1 MKKLGKFQIAVLKR
15 NMQNVKPFEK
25 RIERLEK
32 IVADAQAE
40 IEANKAQVER
50 YEAIAKENLD
60 ITLVKYKIGTI
71 TTLEFRTAQLNYT
84 NAQLRF
90 AQAQYQAKMSEI
102 SLKALAGNLSL

>member
-25 RIERLEK
+25 RIERLKK

-50 YEAIAKENLD
+50 YEAIAKEMTDGMTGAEYLAAVSNPEAETVPE
-60 ITLVKYKIGTI
+60 ITRRPTSDNVSI
-71 TTLEFRTAQLNYT
+71 TTED
-84 NAQLRF
+84 
-90 AQAQYQAKMSEI
+90 
-102 SLKALAGNLSL
+102 